1 MLHLVRRGAPSL
13 LAAPGRRRLLRARR
27 PSQSGAARF
36 ARAASIPQLVGGAR
50 RSVYRGSNRFRR
62 ERSNLKNPYRE
73 ASRSDSLES
82 FSRPLDAYLRLLE
95 KHPLATKA
103 LTSMFIV
110 GVGDVGCQAVLGE
123 EDAAFDWKRF
133 ATFTFL
139 GGALVGPALHF
150 WYGFLNRIVPG
161 VGTAA
166 ALKRLAID
174 QTVFAASFI
183 PIFMTSA
190 MVLEGN
196 ELSSIPP
203 AIKREWFPALLA
215 NWGLWIP
222 GNFVNFRFVAPRL
235 QVLFANVVALGW
247 NAYLSWA
254 SHRGPDGG
262 SAGAG
267 GGADEVANKTTPWS
281 DHARVQSLFEEFD
294 QDGNGYVDIDEFQNL
309 AFALGLTLN
318 AQQCTAVIARIDKDG
333 DGLVDL
339 SEFKSWLHAP
349 ANVEDVEETEEG
361 QLEALLLKTKLRAR
375 FLMRELRTKASG
387 ILPVT
392 TTIRKKSKE
401 PIVHVGAPLDNNLV
415 RRKTIRLNNNKA
427 LYAVPTDVLQA
438 EVAKRKERG
447 EAQ

>member
-1 MLHLVRRGAPSL
+1 MLHLVRGAPAFVSG
-13 LAAPGRRRLLRARR
+13 ASRRRLLRAR
-27 PSQSGAARF
+27 PAQGT

-82 FSRPLDAYLRLLE
+82 FSPLDAYLRLLE
-95 KHPLATKA
+95 KNPLATKA
-103 LTSMFIV
+103 LTSMCIV
-110 GVGDVGCQAVLGE
+110 GVGDIGCQVVLGE
-123 EDAAFDWKRF
+123 EGAKFDWRRF
-133 ATFTFL
+133 MTFTFL
-139 GGALVGPALHF
+139 GGALVGPTLHF

-174 QTVFAASFI
+174 QTVFATSFI

-190 MVLEGN
+190 MLLEGN

-203 AIKREWFPALLA
+203 AVKREWFPALVA

-254 SHRGPDGG
+254 SHRSADGG
-262 SAGAG
+262 GSGDNATLASA
-267 GGADEVANKTTPWS
+267 DQSTPWS
-281 DHARVQSLFEEFD
+281 DHARVQNLFEEFD
-294 QDGNGYVDIDEFQNL
+294 QDGNGYVDVQEFQEL
-309 AFALGLTLN
+309 AFALGLTLT
-318 AQQCTAVIARIDKDG
+318 AQQCEAVIARIDKDG

-349 ANVEDVEETEEG
+349 ANAKDAEEMEEG
-361 QLEALLLKTKLRAR
+361 RLEALLLRTKLRAR
-375 FLMRELRTKASG
+375 VLMRELRSKASG
-387 ILPVT
+387 ILPSAVVGNQAHG
-392 TTIRKKSKE
+392 KHLKE
-401 PIVHVGAPLDNNLV
+401 HIVHVGAPRDNNLV
-415 RRKTIRLNNNKA
+415 RRKTIRLENNKA
-427 LYAVPTDVLQA
+427 LRAVPTEVLQA
-438 EVAKRKERG
+438 EVAKRKESVSVKA
-447 EAQ
+447 E